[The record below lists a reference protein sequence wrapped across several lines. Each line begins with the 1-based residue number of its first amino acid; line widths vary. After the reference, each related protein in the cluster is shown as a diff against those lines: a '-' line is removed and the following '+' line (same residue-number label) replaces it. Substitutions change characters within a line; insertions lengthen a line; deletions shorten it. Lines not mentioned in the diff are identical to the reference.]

1 MNTPNASAKPEKI
14 ALLKNSRSFIEL
26 RALALRAVRDF
37 FFNNGYLEVETP
49 VRIASPAPETH
60 IDPILSESLFLRT
73 SPELQMK
80 QMLCAGY
87 EKIFQIGPCFRK
99 GEIGRIHNEEFTM
112 LEWYQ
117 TGSDYL
123 DLLNFTKKM
132 IAETA
137 KKVLKTEVCEF
148 RGQKIDLSPE
158 SWQIFS
164 VEEAFAKF
172 AGIGATEAIGNG
184 IFDQILVEKVEPN
197 LPKNSPVVLID
208 YPAELAAFAK
218 LKNSTPQLAE
228 RWELY
233 IGGVEL
239 SNTYSELT
247 DYQEQ
252 KARFAKFAE
261 ERAALGKETPPF
273 DEDFLSALRYGMPK
287 CAGSAL
293 GFDRL
298 VMIFAN
304 APDIKSVR
312 T

>member
-1 MNTPNASAKPEKI
+1 M
-14 ALLKNSRSFIEL
+14 EL

-37 FFNNGYLEVETP
+37 FFDNGYIEVETP
-49 VRIASPAPETH
+49 VRIVFPAPETH
-60 IDPILSESLFLRT
+60 IDPIPSDGLFLRT

-80 QMLCAGY
+80 QLLCAGY

-99 GEIGRIHNEEFTM
+99 GEVGRIHNEEFTM

-117 TGSDYL
+117 IGADYL
-123 DLLNFTKKM
+123 DLLDFTKKM
-132 IAETA
+132 IAEVA
-137 KKVLKTEVCEF
+137 KEIHGKENCEF
-148 RGQKIDLSPE
+148 RGHKINLSPE
-158 SWQIFS
+158 TWQIIS
-164 VEEAFAKF
+164 VDEAFAKF
-172 AGIGATEAIGNG
+172 AGIRATEAIEKG
-184 IFDQILVEKVEPN
+184 IFDQILVEKVEPC

-218 LKNSTPQLAE
+218 IKDSNPQVAE

-233 IGGVEL
+233 IGGIEI

-247 DYQEQ
+247 VYEEQ
-252 KARFAKFAE
+252 KARFANFAQ
-261 ERAALGKETPPF
+261 ERTALGKTTAPF

-298 VMIFAN
+298 VMILAN
-304 APDIKSVR
+304 APDIKTIR
-312 T
+312 I